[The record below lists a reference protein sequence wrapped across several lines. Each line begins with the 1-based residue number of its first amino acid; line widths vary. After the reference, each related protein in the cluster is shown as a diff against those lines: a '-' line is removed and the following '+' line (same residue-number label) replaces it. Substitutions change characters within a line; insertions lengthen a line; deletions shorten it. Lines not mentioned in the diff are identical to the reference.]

1 MKHTLETIP
10 KVPGHGEQ
18 RTLPGKALQNLFFIR
33 LMPSR
38 TGDIADFP
46 NTEGE
51 KTQTHRQ
58 NENRKI

>member
-1 MKHTLETIP
+1 MKHTMEKIP

-18 RTLPGKALQNLFFIR
+18 RTLPDKTLQNVFFIR

-46 NTEGE
+46 NTEGG
-51 KTQTHRQ
+51 KNTDT
-58 NENRKI
+58 